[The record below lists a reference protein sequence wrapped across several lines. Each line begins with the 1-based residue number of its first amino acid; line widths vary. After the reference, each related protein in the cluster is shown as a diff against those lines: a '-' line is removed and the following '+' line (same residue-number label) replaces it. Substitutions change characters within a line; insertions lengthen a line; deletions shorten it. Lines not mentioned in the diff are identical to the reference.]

1 MIRRGIG
8 ARAAGLLLGLLS
20 IVGALP
26 GERVEAQGGDPFP
39 RVEVQLPGPLLSAA
53 VVRLADGGHR
63 LAVLAG
69 PPKQERRKES
79 DDEGSP
85 SEEAPEAPPT
95 ERLRTL
101 LLIDPANGRTETVA
115 EGLPETARRLTAVP
129 REGADD
135 LLVVVTRG
143 GAFPIDPTGADGKLR
158 EPVITPGTVLLPD
171 GLAADRSGLLA
182 VARPGTLELFRA
194 RPDGTLDATGSL
206 PLPKRAERTRWGLR
220 ITSPPVHG
228 LDGGESGQEGAERAA
243 ADAPGT
249 EAGAPCW
256 AIGPEAHGPRRLRTL
271 LSCLGDHEQA
281 EPVEIWS
288 LLPDGETV
296 TETLYTRYGDR
307 PILVVL
313 TRTKL
318 GLFVKQRLRLFP
330 LEASRNRVG
339 AEPLLAT
346 ETACP
351 LWRGSSLGF
360 TDVDGDGRLDLYL
373 LCKKGLVDPELRLE
387 VYSALGDGRFEPKSR
402 SVELDGDYSSWSI
415 RSDWT
420 GDGLPDLLAVRQ
432 GEIELHPGTGTR
444 RRPIDRSPG
453 RRVDLGPSAAD
464 EDADEEDEVEI
475 EIDAESDGG
484 TEVSVHLGG
493 PRIVGAT
500 DLTGDGRPELVVYRG
515 GTPGGRLTILRRR

>member
-8 ARAAGLLLGLLS
+8 ARAAGLLLGLVS
-20 IVGALP
+20 IAGVLP
-26 GERVEAQGGDPFP
+26 TVRVDAQTGDPFTRVEA
-39 RVEVQLPGPLLSAA
+39 QLPGPLLSAT
-53 VVRLADGGHR
+53 VVRLEDGGHR
-63 LAVLAG
+63 LAVLVG
-69 PPKQERRKES
+69 PPKEERSAE
-79 DDEGSP
+79 DGDGDSP

-101 LLIDPANGRTETVA
+101 LFIDPANGRAETVA
-115 EGLPETARRLTAVP
+115 EGLPETARRVTTVP

-135 LLVVVTRG
+135 LVIVVTRG
-143 GAFPIDPTGADGKLR
+143 GAFPIDPASGPGEPR
-158 EPVITPGTVLLPD
+158 EPAAIRGAVLLPD
-171 GLAADRSGLLA
+171 GLSPSHSELLA
-182 VARPGTLELFRA
+182 VARPGTLDLFRA
-194 RPDGTLDATGSL
+194 RPNGSL
-206 PLPKRAERTRWGLR
+206 GRASSLALPKRAKRTRWGLR
-220 ITSPPVHG
+220 ITSPPIHR
-228 LDGGESGQEGAERAA
+228 LD
-243 ADAPGT
+243 ADGMSTAN
-249 EAGAPCW
+249 PCW

-271 LSCLGDHEQA
+271 LSCLGDQ
-281 EPVEIWS
+281 EPEEPMEIWS

-339 AEPLLAT
+339 AEPLLAA

-351 LWRGSSLGF
+351 LWRGSTLGF

-387 VYSALGDGRFEPKSR
+387 VYSALGNGRFERKSR
-402 SVELDGDYSSWSI
+402 SVELDGNYSSWSI

-420 GDGLPDLLAVRQ
+420 GDGLSDLLAVRQ
-432 GEIELHPGTGTR
+432 GAIELHPGTRHR
-444 RRPIDRSPG
+444 RRPIDRSPA
-453 RRVDLGPSAAD
+453 RLVDLGPNTAD
-464 EDADEEDEVEI
+464 EDDEVEI
-475 EIDAESDGG
+475 EIDAESDAG
-484 TEVSVHLGG
+484 TEVTVRLGR

-515 GTPGGRLTILRRR
+515 GTPGGQITILHRR